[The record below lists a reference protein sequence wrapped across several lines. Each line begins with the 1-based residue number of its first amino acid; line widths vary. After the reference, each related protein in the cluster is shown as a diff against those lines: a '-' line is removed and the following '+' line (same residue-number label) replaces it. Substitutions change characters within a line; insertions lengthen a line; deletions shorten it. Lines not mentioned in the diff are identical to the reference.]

1 MSKKMNKLFG
11 TNGIRGIANDT
22 LDPIFSLNIAMAY
35 GTLKRGKIVIG
46 RDTRIS
52 GEMIEN
58 SFISGLL
65 SCGCEVIDVGIAS
78 TPAIQYYVKDNSSVS
93 GGVIIT
99 ASHNP
104 PEYNG
109 IKIIA
114 EDGTEASRDEEE
126 KIEESY
132 FKENFKKVNWRDT
145 GRYLKTDVSSQYI
158 DSVKRFLG
166 KNLGKIRES
175 KFRIALDAASGSAFL
190 TTPRFLESLNIGY
203 VGLNCQPDGTFPGRN
218 PEPTEENLKIL
229 QRIIESGDFDLGI
242 AHDGDADRSVFFDEK
257 GRFVEGDI
265 ILSIVARDILRER
278 KGEKVVTT
286 IATSS
291 SLRDVVEEE
300 DGTLIETP
308 VGSVH
313 VARTMMKEGA
323 IFGGEGNGGLI
334 FAEHQYCRDGLAALG
349 KIMEII
355 SKEDRSLCELADEVP
370 RYFTIKEKIMVEK
383 KEEAMERVK
392 RRLSELKEPF
402 NDRDGVKVSYD
413 DKSWLLIRASG
424 TEPMIR
430 IYAEAK
436 DEEKAKKLLNR
447 GKSILKRE

>member
-1 MSKKMNKLFG
+1 MSKLFG

-22 LDPIFSLNIAMAY
+22 LDPIFSLKLSMAY

-65 SCGCEVIDVGIAS
+65 SCGCEVIDVGIAP
-78 TPAIQYYVKDNSSVS
+78 TPAVQYYVKDNSSVS

-114 EDGTEASRDEEE
+114 EDGTEASRGEEE

-132 FKENFKKVNWRDT
+132 LKENLKKVNWKDT
-145 GRYLKTDVSSQYI
+145 GRSLKMDVSSQYI

-166 KNLGKIRES
+166 KNLEKIKER
-175 KFRIALDAASGSAFL
+175 KFRIALDAASGSASL
-190 TTPRFLESLNIGY
+190 TTPRFLENLNIGY
-203 VGLNCQPDGTFPGRN
+203 VGLNCQPDGTFPGRD

-229 QRIIESGDFDLGI
+229 QRIIESEDFDLGI

-265 ILSIVARDILRER
+265 ILAIVARDILRER

-355 SKEDRSLCELADEVP
+355 SKEDRSLCKLADEVP
-370 RYFTIKEKIMVEK
+370 RYFVIKEKLMVEK
-383 KEEAMERVK
+383 KEEAIKRVK
-392 RRLSELKEPF
+392 RHLNELKEPF
-402 NDRDGVKVSYD
+402 DDRDGVKVSYD
-413 DKSWLLIRASG
+413 DKSWLLIRESG

>member
-1 MSKKMNKLFG
+1 MNKLFG

-65 SCGCEVIDVGIAS
+65 SCGCEVIDVGIAP

-145 GRYLKTDVSSQYI
+145 GGYLKTNVSSQYI
-158 DSVKRFLG
+158 DSVKHFLG
-166 KNLGKIRES
+166 KNLEKIRKR
-175 KFRIALDAASGSAFL
+175 KFRIALDAASGSAFF
-190 TTPRFLESLNIGY
+190 TTPRFLKSLNIGY

-257 GRFVEGDI
+257 GRFVEGDV
-265 ILSIVARDILRER
+265 ILAIVARDILRERKR

-313 VARTMMKEGA
+313 VARTMMKEG

-355 SKEDRSLCELADEVP
+355 SKEDRSLSELADEVP
-370 RYFTIKEKIMVEK
+370 RYFVIKEKIMVEK
-383 KEEAMERVK
+383 KEEVIKRVK
-392 RRLSELKEPF
+392 RHLNETKEPF
-402 NDRDGVKVSYD
+402 DDRDGVKVSYD

-436 DEEKAKKLLNR
+436 DEGEAKKLLNR